1 MKKMVL
7 ILNFSFQ
14 FEAMDYHSG
23 LREVYWELYDMDNSA
38 IIHGSGQLPASQVI
52 SLFVICRCIL
62 IHSLRDKLLLLFRV

>member
-1 MKKMVL
+1 MVL

-52 SLFVICRCIL
+52 ILFVIWCIL